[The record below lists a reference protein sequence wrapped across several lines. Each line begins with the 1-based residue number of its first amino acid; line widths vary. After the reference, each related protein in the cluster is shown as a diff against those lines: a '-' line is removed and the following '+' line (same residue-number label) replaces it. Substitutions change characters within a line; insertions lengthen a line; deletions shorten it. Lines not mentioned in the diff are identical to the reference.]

1 MKTFLIICII
11 IVALLFLISLGKPL
25 NEWFEKYL
33 AKKEMKNHPKVKEKV
48 DEIEKELKRKY
59 PNLKEK

>member
-1 MKTFLIICII
+1 MKTFLIICIVVVTI
-11 IVALLFLISLGKPL
+11 LLLIALGKPL
-25 NEWFEKYL
+25 NEWCDRYL
-33 AKKEMKNHPKVKEKV
+33 TNKELKNPKIKEKV

>member
-11 IVALLFLISLGKPL
+11 IVAILFLISLGKPI
-25 NEWFEKYL
+25 NNWFEKYL
-33 AKKEMKNHPKVKEKV
+33 AKKEMKNPKVKEKV

>member
-1 MKTFLIICII
+1 MKTFLIICIVVVTI
-11 IVALLFLISLGKPL
+11 LLLIALGKPL
-25 NEWFEKYL
+25 NEWFDRYL
-33 AKKEMKNHPKVKEKV
+33 ANKELKNPKVKEKV

>member
-11 IVALLFLISLGKPL
+11 IVAILFLISLGKPI
-25 NEWFEKYL
+25 NDWFERHL
-33 AKKEMKNHPKVKEKV
+33 ANKELKNPKVKEKV

>member
-1 MKTFLIICII
+1 MKTFLIICIVVVTI
-11 IVALLFLISLGKPL
+11 LLLIALGKPL
-25 NEWFEKYL
+25 NEWFDRYL
-33 AKKEMKNHPKVKEKV
+33 ANKDLKNPKVKEKV

>member
-1 MKTFLIICII
+1 MKTFLIICIVVVTI
-11 IVALLFLISLGKPL
+11 LLLIALGKPL
-25 NEWFEKYL
+25 NEWFDRYL
-33 AKKEMKNHPKVKEKV
+33 AKKEMKNPKVKEKV

>member
-1 MKTFLIICII
+1 MKTFLIIS
-11 IVALLFLISLGKPL
+11 IVVVTILLLIALGKPL
-25 NEWFEKYL
+25 NEWFDRYL
-33 AKKEMKNHPKVKEKV
+33 ANKELKNPKVKEKV

>member
-11 IVALLFLISLGKPL
+11 IVAILFLISLGKPL

-33 AKKEMKNHPKVKEKV
+33 AKKEMKNPKVKEKV
-48 DEIEKELKRKY
+48 DEIEKELKHKY